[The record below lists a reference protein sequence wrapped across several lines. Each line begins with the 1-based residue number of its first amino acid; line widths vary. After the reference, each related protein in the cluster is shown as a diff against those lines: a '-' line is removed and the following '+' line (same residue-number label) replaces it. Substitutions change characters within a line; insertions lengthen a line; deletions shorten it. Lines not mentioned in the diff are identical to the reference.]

1 MRRRFSDLALWYR
14 RFNWRKPTLRIIA
27 AFVALAATTFPLA
40 AQNPD
45 WKQLEF
51 VLGKWTGVAD
61 AKGTETGP
69 GQGGC
74 SFELDLNKKIMVR
87 RNAASYD
94 SGVTHDDLMV
104 MYLDGGMRAIYFDTE
119 GHTIRYNISVPS
131 ANRAV
136 FESDGAQPGPKYR
149 LSYQLDG
156 ALLVV
161 RFEIAPPGGEYKL
174 YAGGTLKR
182 DNPHR

>member
-1 MRRRFSDLALWYR
+1 MNPRL
-14 RFNWRKPTLRIIA
+14 IA
-27 AFVALAATTFPLA
+27 AFVLTAAAFPLP

-51 VLGKWTGVAD
+51 VLGKWTGAAD
-61 AKGTETGP
+61 EKGTQTGP

-74 SFELDLNKKIMVR
+74 SFELDLNKKIIVR

-119 GHTIRYNISVPS
+119 GHTIRYNITVPS

-136 FESDGAQPGPKYR
+136 FESDGAQAGPKYR
-149 LSYQLDG
+149 LSYWLDG

-161 RFEIAPPGGEYKL
+161 RFEIAPPGGEYKI
-174 YAGGTLKR
+174 YAGGKLKR
-182 DNPHR
+182 DNPRR